1 MTWLRGHRRVTEGV
15 LVAVVLWLVLRVAWM
30 SDDGLINVRT
40 ALNLAHGNGVG
51 FNAGERVQAFTSPLW
66 FGLEYAV
73 GRPTGEFILTAILL
87 GALCSV
93 AALAVVAHVAR
104 TMRQAAFV
112 FLAFAMSCSMIDFS
126 TGGLENGLAMLV
138 MVLVLVAVARP
149 LTSLDDGR
157 RWRWLLAG
165 LAIGG
170 ALLVRQDHVLLVGPV
185 GSLVAWRGWRSDRRG
200 LLALVVAA
208 AVPVVVWSAVSWATF
223 GSLVPNTLAA
233 KTNVEISQW
242 KLLGAG
248 LNYLG
253 VSAWSDPVLA
263 TAMLLGVGLAVWR
276 GDAVQR
282 AVAAGVVGYVA
293 YLVWIGGDFMAGRFL
308 TTPTV
313 ACLWLMATV
322 EVPAV
327 GRFDAGRVAWAA
339 VGLVSVLG
347 AWPMGVERPSST
359 SDPRWALVNRH
370 GVADEAGV
378 WRAQGWTLSA
388 ALGAD
393 TPIEFGAHADDYP
406 DMHELQYLEAHW
418 THVDQPPKGVARP
431 VKVLCGGIGGFG
443 LDGGPGLHIIDTCAL
458 VDAFLADLP
467 WHMPPSGYWRI
478 GHWAREL
485 PAGYEDAVRFADPAY
500 VQDPV
505 LRARLVELWRRIR

>member
-1 MTWLRGHRRVTEGV
+1 MTWLRRHRSATEGV
-15 LVAVVLWLVLRVAWM
+15 VAAVLLWLVLRVGWM
-30 SDDGLINVRT
+30 SDDGLINIRT

-66 FGLEYAV
+66 FGLEYAL
-73 GRPTGEFILTAILL
+73 GRPTGEFIITAILL

-93 AALAVVAHVAR
+93 AAVALVAHAAR
-104 TMRQAAFV
+104 SMRQAAFV
-112 FLAFAMSCSMIDFS
+112 FLAFAMSCSLIDFS

-138 MVLVLVAVARP
+138 TVLVLLAATRP
-149 LTSLDDGR
+149 LTSW
-157 RWRWLLAG
+157 WRWLLAG
-165 LAIGG
+165 LAIGA

-185 GSLVAWRGWRSDRRG
+185 GALLAWRGWRTDRRG
-200 LLALVVAA
+200 LATLVAAA

-253 VSAWSDPVLA
+253 VTAWSDPVIA
-263 TAMLLGVGLAVWR
+263 VAMLLGVGVALWR
-276 GDAVQR
+276 GDALQR
-282 AVAAGVVGYVA
+282 AAAAGVLVYVA
-293 YLVWIGGDFMAGRFL
+293 YLLWIGGDFMAGRFL
-308 TTPTV
+308 TTPAIV
-313 ACLWLMATV
+313 CLWLAATV

-339 VGLVSVLG
+339 VGLVAALG
-347 AWPMGVERPSST
+347 VWPMGVERPSST
-359 SDPRWALVNRH
+359 SDPRWALVDRH
-370 GVADEAGV
+370 GVADEAAV

-388 ALGAD
+388 ALGDD
-393 TPIEFGAHADDYP
+393 TPIAFGEHADDYP
-406 DMHELQYLEAHW
+406 DMHELQWLEAHW
-418 THVDQPPKGVARP
+418 SHVVPAPKGVARP
-431 VKVLCGGIGGFG
+431 VKVICGGIGGFG
-443 LDGGPGLHIIDTCAL
+443 LDGGPELHVIDTCAL

-485 PAGYEDAVRFADPAY
+485 PAGYEDAVRFADPSY

-505 LRARLVELWRRIR
+505 LRARLEELWRRIR